1 MRLRSEDIEFDIRV
15 LKEIE
20 GELEKESNRVSMI
33 YELTREKMEEALR
46 QEDITESA
54 KTIEEYLDQDITSD
68 ELIKMLSVVTRMI
81 KKSVI
86 KTISFQNMI
95 GGI

>member
-1 MRLRSEDIEFDIRV
+1 V